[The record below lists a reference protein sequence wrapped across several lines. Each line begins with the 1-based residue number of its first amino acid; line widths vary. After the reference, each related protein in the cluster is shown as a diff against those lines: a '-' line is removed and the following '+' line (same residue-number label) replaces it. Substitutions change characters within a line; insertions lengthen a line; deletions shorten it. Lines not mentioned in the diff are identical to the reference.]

1 MPAGVAE
8 NSLAL
13 GFYAAFR
20 HPERG
25 WYGGYLALNLLGRP
39 LEFHCT
45 APLKAS
51 RTQEILYGPT
61 LESYLVAEQIG
72 KRLVEN
78 VKGALRPALILANR
92 PAALTLSALIDP
104 PVVYVPEESE
114 EELARSDDLIEVA
127 FRGQPAFLDATA
139 AHRQAEVQTIWERL
153 GSSWELAEPFQRIRE
168 ALDEAHKGARAA

>member
-1 MPAGVAE
+1 MAAGGAE
-8 NSLAL
+8 VSLAL

-39 LEFHCT
+39 LEFHCS

-61 LESYLVAEQIG
+61 LETYLVAEQIG

-78 VKGALRPALILANR
+78 VKGSLRPALILANR
-92 PAALTLSALIDP
+92 PAALSLGALIDP

-114 EELARSDDLIEVA
+114 EDVRRPEDLIGVA
-127 FRGQPAFLDATA
+127 FRGQEAFLDATA
-139 AHRQAEVQTIWERL
+139 SHQRSAVESIWQRL
-153 GSSWELAEPFQRIRE
+153 SPSWELAEPFQRIRE
-168 ALDEAHKGARAA
+168 ALEEAHRGARAA

>member
-1 MPAGVAE
+1 MAAGGAE
-8 NSLAL
+8 SSLAL
-13 GFYAAFR
+13 GFYASFR

-39 LEFHCT
+39 LEFHCS

-78 VKGALRPALILANR
+78 LKGSLRPSLILVNR
-92 PAALTLSALIDP
+92 PAALSLGVLIDP
-104 PVVYVPEESE
+104 PVLYVPEASE
-114 EELARSDDLIEVA
+114 EDVRRPDDLIGVA
-127 FRGQPAFLDATA
+127 FRNQEAYLDAAA
-139 AHRQAEVQTIWERL
+139 AHHRSAVESIWQRL
-153 GSSWELAEPFQRIRE
+153 SPSWELSEPFQRIRE
-168 ALDEAHKGARAA
+168 ALEEAHRGARAA

>member
-1 MPAGVAE
+1 MAAGGVE

-78 VKGALRPALILANR
+78 SKGSLRPSLILVNR
-92 PAALTLSALIDP
+92 PAALSLGALIDP

-114 EELARSDDLIEVA
+114 EDVLRPDDLIDVSL
-127 FRGQPAFLDATA
+127 RGQTAFLDATA
-139 AHRQAEVQTIWERL
+139 SHQRSAVESIWQRL
-153 GSSWELAEPFQRIRE
+153 SPSWELAEPFQRIRE
-168 ALDEAHKGARAA
+168 ALEEAHRGARAA

>member
-1 MPAGVAE
+1 MAAGGAE
-8 NSLAL
+8 NSQAL

-78 VKGALRPALILANR
+78 VKGSLRPSLVLVNR
-92 PAALTLSALIDP
+92 PAALSLGVLIDP
-104 PVVYVPEESE
+104 PVVYVPEEVE
-114 EELARSDDLIEVA
+114 DDVRRPDDLIDIA
-127 FRGQPAFLDATA
+127 FRGQTAFLDSTA
-139 AHRQAEVQTIWERL
+139 SHHRSAVESIWQRL
-153 GSSWELAEPFQRIRE
+153 SPSWDLAEPFQRIRE
-168 ALDEAHKGARAA
+168 ALEEAHRGARAA